1 LTDWAAR
8 IKAHFEQH
16 FWVGDKAGASV
27 EPHPEL
33 VNLTALYKD
42 SVGSGHRFTDYQ
54 LRPNYLIV
62 LAVAPDL
69 VDPAHGWA
77 AIKTAR
83 ERLLGPLG
91 IATLDPED
99 WGYRWAPAIRD

>member
-1 LTDWAAR
+1 M
-8 IKAHFEQH
+8 
-16 FWVGDKAGASV
+16 GDKAGASV

-62 LAVAPDL
+62 AAVAPDL
-69 VDPAHGWA
+69 LDPHHAWA
-77 AIKTAR
+77 AIQTAR

-91 IATLDPED
+91 IATLDSAD
-99 WGYRWAPAIRD
+99 WAYR